1 MLSRTAFAELPGW
14 AEHDHAAALET
25 FRRSAREIL
34 AQGSGFARALRF
46 GGSRAAWEEA
56 CRTGLGATDARS
68 FFQTSF
74 RAYRVADADRPQ
86 GLFTGYYEPEIE
98 GSREAGPDYPV
109 PFYRRPADL
118 VAFSPEERARTGLAY
133 GRRIAGE
140 PCPYLTRSEIEQGA
154 LSGQG
159 LETAWAK
166 DWADAFFIHIQGS
179 GRLKL
184 PDGSSLRL
192 TYDGKSG
199 LPYTAIGAI
208 LVQRGQV
215 KAEEMSMQAIRR
227 WMAANPEQ
235 ARALMWENR
244 SFVFFREAVLENPGL
259 GALGAQHVQLTPRRS
274 LAVDREIWAFGTPVW
289 LDTAVPSS
297 DEGGM
302 NRFRQLL
309 IAQDT
314 GSAIKGLARG
324 DVYWGFGAAAGE
336 IAGAMKSA
344 GAMTVLLPHAV
355 ADELGLA
362 P

>member
-1 MLSRTAFAELPGW
+1 MLSRIAFAELPGW
-14 AEHDHAAALET
+14 AEHDHAPARDT
-25 FRRSAREIL
+25 FRRSAREML
-34 AQGSGFARALRF
+34 DHGSGFARALRF
-46 GGSRAAWEEA
+46 GGSRAAWGQA
-56 CRTGLGATDARS
+56 CRAGLGTGDARI
-68 FFQTSF
+68 FFETEF
-74 RAYRVADADRPQ
+74 RAYRVADAERPQ
-86 GLFTGYYEPEIE
+86 GLFTGYFEPEVE
-98 GSREAGPDYPV
+98 GSREADPDYPV
-109 PFYRRPADL
+109 PFYRHPADL
-118 VAFSPEERARTGLAY
+118 VAFSPEERARTGLSY

-140 PCPYLTRSEIEQGA
+140 PRPYLTRREIEQGA

-184 PDGSSLRL
+184 ADGSGLRL

-208 LVQRGQV
+208 LVERGEV
-215 KAEEMSMQAIRR
+215 KAEDMSMQAIRR
-227 WMAANPEQ
+227 WMAAHPEQ

-244 SFVFFREAVLENPGL
+244 SYVFFREAVLENPEL
-259 GALGAQHVQLTPRRS
+259 GALGAQHVQLTPQRS

-297 DEGGM
+297 EEGGM

-344 GAMTVLLPHAV
+344 GAMTVLLPHTV
-355 ADELGLA
+355 ADELGFA